1 MAGRCRTRVEAVG
14 RKNLELHRRPPLHH
28 QRVVSAKCGLRIK
41 DLSSRFRDVAD
52 RANRNGSSHPAATAA
67 AAAGKGV
74 VKKIAALLVI
84 ALMALTDNGCS
95 YLTKNGRQQAAY
107 ARYIR
112 HSSYNRIKMQR
123 KLFAS
128 PKVQPQKMETEPT
141 VATSTSPESVS
152 ASADAATS
160 QN

>member
-1 MAGRCRTRVEAVG
+1 
-14 RKNLELHRRPPLHH
+14 
-28 QRVVSAKCGLRIK
+28 
-41 DLSSRFRDVAD
+41 
-52 RANRNGSSHPAATAA
+52 
-67 AAAGKGV
+67 
-74 VKKIAALLVI
+74 VKKIASLLVI

>member
-1 MAGRCRTRVEAVG
+1 M
-14 RKNLELHRRPPLHH
+14 
-28 QRVVSAKCGLRIK
+28 
-41 DLSSRFRDVAD
+41 
-52 RANRNGSSHPAATAA
+52 
-67 AAAGKGV
+67 
-74 VKKIAALLVI
+74 I
-84 ALMALTDNGCS
+84 ALVALTDNGCS
-95 YLTKNGRQQAAY
+95 YVTKSGRQQAAY

-128 PKVQPQKMETEPT
+128 PKVQPPKMESEPT

-152 ASADAATS
+152 SSADPATS